1 MSGSNVH
8 VLHRPAP
15 LPAGFLRVG
24 HTGQNKLEALL
35 VADRLPYR
43 RFVFDAAY
51 LPSQGDLRQAA
62 ARAGC
67 EIVLDLNAAE
77 TAAPGRFSS
86 AVAKLPWG
94 NLDRP
99 WTPADFGAGR
109 NDDLCRRMAEF
120 VVHSGAHA
128 VLAPTHISDS
138 SHGAGAWHDVDRRA
152 IERLRQELDRAGA
165 VNVAIDHVIIIAA
178 EALRDA
184 ATCQAAIDAAA
195 DLPVQNVWLRI
206 GGFGA
211 TATGVRTRHLIEAMR
226 RLHALGRPLVVDM
239 AGGFPALSALAFGAV
254 GGMSHGVG
262 QRESFDL
269 AAWRKPPPEC
279 KGGGLQTRLYIAEL
293 DRYLDATQANAFFAA
308 RGIKSRF
315 ACTDASCCRT
325 GGDDMLE
332 NPHAHFLTQR
342 HRQIE
347 ALGRVPEDRRAE
359 HFLLHSMDLALRST
373 RQAAKLKFADET
385 VQKAVADA
393 KARLGR
399 LRDALGALH
408 QADAGA
414 VTRSRAPAFRGGKS
428 LSGQALAAAV
438 MGAVS

>member
-1 MSGSNVH
+1 MSGSNIH
-8 VLHRPAP
+8 ILHRPAP
-15 LPAGFLRVG
+15 LPAAFLRVG
-24 HTGQNKLEALL
+24 HTGQHKLEALL
-35 VADRLPYR
+35 AADRLPYR

-51 LPSQGDLRQAA
+51 LASQGDLRQAV
-62 ARAGC
+62 ARAGG

-77 TAAPGRFSS
+77 TAAPGRFAS
-86 AVAKLPWG
+86 AVARLPWS
-94 NLDRP
+94 NPDRP

-120 VVHSGAHA
+120 VLQAGAQA
-128 VLAPTHISDS
+128 VLAPTHAIE
-138 SHGAGAWHDVDRRA
+138 GGAWGDVDRRA
-152 IERLRQELDRAGA
+152 VEGLRRELDRVGA
-165 VNVAIDHVIIIAA
+165 ASVAIDHMVIIGAR
-178 EALRDA
+178 ELRDA
-184 ATCQAAIDAAA
+184 TECRAAIDAAA
-195 DLPVQNVWLRI
+195 DLPVQNIWLRV

-211 TATGVRTRHLIEAMR
+211 TATGVGTRQLIEAVR
-226 RLHALGRPLVVDM
+226 RLHALGRPLIIDM

-254 GGMSHGVG
+254 GGISHGVA
-262 QRESFDL
+262 QRETFDL
-269 AAWRKPPPEC
+269 AAWRKPPPER
-279 KGGGLQTRLYIAEL
+279 KGGGLQTRIYLADL
-293 DRYLDATQANAFFAA
+293 DRYFDAKQTKAFFAA
-308 RGIKSRF
+308 RGIRSRF
-315 ACTDASCCRT
+315 ACADSTCCQS
-325 GGDDMLE
+325 GVEDMLE

-414 VTRSRAPAFRGGKS
+414 ASRSRAPAFRGGPCKT
-428 LSGQALAAAV
+428 GRVAAI
-438 MGAVS
+438 MGAGS